1 MDDDTTPPAGR
12 AARTPRTP
20 RCVVT
25 HACEPSR
32 LQGQLLAR
40 AYQHVLPEARR
51 RLCGRVDA
59 PAVAN
64 AAPARLG
71 PFPPHVP
78 THVPTAARAAA
89 GA

>member
-12 AARTPRTP
+12 AARPPRY
-20 RCVVT
+20 VVS

-40 AYQHVLPEARR
+40 AYQHVLPESRR
-51 RLCGRVDA
+51 RLCGRVDDA
-59 PAVAN
+59 PAAAK
-64 AAPARLG
+64 AAPARLD
-71 PFPPHVP
+71 PFSPHVP